1 MNPIPATI
9 ETLLEQV
16 RALGA
21 FSSWAGSSVLTV
33 EQIKTYCVPG
43 NAKQA
48 KGRMAVWVRGPQA
61 KRPRILLPE
70 LVLCAM
76 RFIAEPARRGKHQHL
91 FPGSF
96 SMSVTGKEAKLPGV
110 WNNNEIYLA
119 LARRLLGL
127 PDNHVDETTVRLQAE
142 SEKRWEDSHP
152 DIRTSEGLFREV
164 LVAFGEAMCGI
175 DPETTDRDWVE
186 LCYRALRSRHGSSSW
201 PDDEAGQRADLASV
215 LRDVRSKPI
224 HADIR
229 GVDIAVFAM
238 LYLNGLAWAGKIR
251 SSAVTTTVNRIADS
265 AEDGALDSFVAKVM
279 KAQHEMAVGFAKML
293 NLGRT
298 RRIRT

>member
-1 MNPIPATI
+1 MNPIPATT
-9 ETLLEQV
+9 EVLLEQI
-16 RALGA
+16 RAIGS
-21 FSSWAGSSVLTV
+21 FSSWSGSSAFAV

-43 NAKQA
+43 NAKAA
-48 KGRMAVWVRGPQA
+48 KGRMAIWVRGPAA

-70 LVLCAM
+70 LVMLAM
-76 RFIAEPARRGKHQHL
+76 RFIAEPGRRGKHQHL

-127 PDNHVDETTVRLQAE
+127 PDDHVDETTERLQAE

-164 LVAFGEAMCGI
+164 LVAYGEAMCGV
-175 DPETTDRDWVE
+175 DPESTDRDWVE
-186 LCYRALRSRHGSSSW
+186 LCYRSLRSRHGSSSW
-201 PDDEAGQRADLASV
+201 PNDEAGQRADLAAV

-224 HADIR
+224 HVDIR
-229 GVDIAVFAM
+229 GIDIAVFAM

-251 SSAVTTTVNRIADS
+251 SSAVTTMVNRIADA
-265 AEDGALDSFVAKVM
+265 AEDGILEPFLAKVM
-279 KAQHEMAVGFAKML
+279 KAQHEMTVGFAKML

-298 RRIRT
+298 GRTRT